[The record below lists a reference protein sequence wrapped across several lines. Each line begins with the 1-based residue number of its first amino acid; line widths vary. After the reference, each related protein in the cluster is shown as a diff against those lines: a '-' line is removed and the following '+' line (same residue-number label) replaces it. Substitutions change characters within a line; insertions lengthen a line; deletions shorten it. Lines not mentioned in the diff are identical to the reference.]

1 MCRQIPRKAMEERL
15 SKGAVKELL
24 VRTEVDLK
32 TAKKWLAAR
41 NLMVTGGDPDCLDI
55 QDHDVATE
63 MIVESS
69 RVINRVTELAEKWQ
83 ALALEP
89 FEVDTK
95 VVQWIIQVT
104 KVKTELRMMLS
115 MFKAAESIRQGEKD
129 PLQWILEEVQTS
141 KMEEGWKETMT
152 PKSLRLLEKESVAQP
167 KPKSQVRKACEE
179 YKAAEA
185 EAEIA
190 NRQL

>member
-1 MCRQIPRKAMEERL
+1 M
-15 SKGAVKELL
+15 

-32 TAKKWLAAR
+32 VAKRWLVAR
-41 NLMVTGGDPDCLDI
+41 NLMATGEEPDCLDI
-55 QDHDVATE
+55 QDPDVATE
-63 MIVESS
+63 IIVEYS

-95 VVQWIIQVT
+95 IVQWIIQVT

-129 PLQWILEEVQTS
+129 PLQWILEEVQAS

-152 PKSLRLLEKESVAQP
+152 PKSLRLLEKESVAKP
-167 KPKSQVRKACEE
+167 KPKSQVRKAWE
-179 YKAAEA
+179 
-185 EAEIA
+185 
-190 NRQL
+190 